1 MMGQL
6 LRNSSLV
13 LPPLVW
19 AVSLQMGE
27 IMPYADCGRGS
38 SLTGWIAFA
47 AATFAALGCCMLW
60 LVRTRSL
67 NTNARFVDHVGLI
80 TGPVFTFA
88 LLMQGAAA
96 LLIDP
101 CAH

>member
-1 MMGQL
+1 MIIHV
-6 LRNSSLV
+6 LRTCALF

-27 IMPYADCGRGS
+27 IMPYADCSRGT
-38 SLTGWIAFA
+38 SLTSAIAIA
-47 AATFAALGCCMLW
+47 ASACAALGCITLW
-60 LVRTRSL
+60 RIR
-67 NTNARFVDHVGLI
+67 ARALRAPVCFLDHAGLAVGL
-80 TGPVFTFA
+80 VFTFA
-88 LLMQGAAA
+88 LLLQGAAT